1 MASKADLDSLKTKV
15 DTLDVDKLKTSLVH
29 LSKVSNLV
37 GNYVVKLREYDKLVA
52 KVNAIGINLPN
63 TSVLIIK
70 T

>member
-15 DTLDVDKLKTSLVH
+15 DILDVDKLKTSLVH
-29 LSKVSNLV
+29 LSKLSNLV

-52 KVNAIGINLPN
+52 KVNAIGTNIPS